1 MLDKRR
7 MHQKRHFSTLKTPLI
22 LGLTL
27 GFGSIYFSNS
37 LAQPLQMVS
46 PQTSL
51 TGEKQSFAQAN
62 TQAMSANPLAP
73 KTFLQLAD
81 VLNAAKANLDVGMAR
96 SQTQSAQGDLLAADH
111 APLPV
116 LSSRASQMD
125 AQNGM
130 GAGSILNDK
139 RIDKSLG
146 IDWTWERGDKRTLR
160 TQTAK
165 NLLSAAQFD
174 LSDTL
179 IGQQIMA
186 YNAFIDL
193 YAAQLKE
200 EEFFAI
206 AESYQKTNDT
216 ALIRLK
222 NGDLSAQEAFRI
234 SIENQRAQA
243 DAQSAKLERQT
254 AALALSQLVRLKDS
268 PLSWRVQAGFVALS
282 STKSNPF
289 NLEDA
294 QAQVENAVLLR
305 PDVVAAMQREK
316 AAHTALDLALSL
328 KKTDL
333 TWGASI
339 DHYPGTSNRLVELR
353 VQMPLQVNYG
363 FAGEIKRAQE
373 QLTQAQLMTEKIKLL
388 ATTELQTLLQNVL
401 TAKDRSERYDG
412 IILPQAKK
420 VLEQAE
426 FAYSK
431 GALTLTD
438 LLDARRT
445 FRATRIE
452 AIASLAELTKSQ
464 GAWHLRTE
472 PYQLEPLAQSH

>member
-1 MLDKRR
+1 MQNKRLFFTF
-7 MHQKRHFSTLKTPLI
+7 KSPYI

-27 GFGSIYFSNS
+27 GFGAFFFPVSHV
-37 LAQPLQMVS
+37 LGQQMVS
-46 PQTSL
+46 PPSQPRL
-51 TGEKQSFAQAN
+51 EKQNSDMA
-62 TQAMSANPLAP
+62 AMDLKKSMDPIAW
-73 KTFLQLAD
+73 TYLQWSD
-81 VLNAAKANLDVGMAR
+81 VLSAAKVNFEVGLSR
-96 SQTQSAQGDLLAADH
+96 SSAQSAQGDLLAADR

-116 LSSRASQMD
+116 LSTRASQMD
-125 AQNGM
+125 LQNGL

-146 IDWTWERGDKRTLR
+146 VDWTWERGDKRALR
-160 TQTAK
+160 AQTAK
-165 NLLSAAQFD
+165 NLLSASLFD

-179 IGQQIMA
+179 IGQQLLA
-186 YNAFIDL
+186 YTAFIDL
-193 YAAQLKE
+193 YAAQMRE

-206 AESYQKTNDT
+206 AQNYQKTHET
-216 ALIRLK
+216 ASIRLK

-243 DAQSAKLERQT
+243 DAQAAKLDRQM
-254 AALALSQLVRLKDS
+254 AALALSQLIKLKTS
-268 PLSWRVQAGFVALS
+268 PLSWRVKPDFRGLAS
-282 STKSNPF
+282 SKNNPF
-289 NLEDA
+289 NLDDA
-294 QAQVENAVLLR
+294 LTQIDKAVLLR
-305 PDVVAAMQREK
+305 PDVIAALEREK
-316 AAHTALDLALSL
+316 AASAAMELALSL

-353 VQMPLQVNYG
+353 LQMPLQLNYS
-363 FAGEIKRAQE
+363 FEGEIKRAKE
-373 QLTQAQLMTEKIKLL
+373 QLTQAQIMVEKIKML
-388 ATTELQTLLQNVL
+388 AATDLQSLLQNVL
-401 TAKDRSERYDG
+401 TSNDRHQRYEQ

-445 FRATRIE
+445 FRSTRIE
-452 AIASLAELTKSQ
+452 AIGAQADLSKSQ
-464 GAWHLRTE
+464 GAWFLRTE
-472 PYQLEPLAQSH
+472 PYTNEELASSN

>member
-1 MLDKRR
+1 MDKRW
-7 MHQKRHFSTLKTPLI
+7 MQQKRHFSTFKTPLI

-27 GFGSIYFSNS
+27 GFGTVFFSS
-37 LAQPLQMVS
+37 GHAQSQQMVS
-46 PQTSL
+46 PQNSSG
-51 TGEKQSFAQAN
+51 GEIQSFSQAKSFKNAN
-62 TQAMSANPLAP
+62 TLEP

-81 VLNAAKANLDVGMAR
+81 VLNAAKANFDVGIAR

-116 LSSRASQMD
+116 LSARASQMD

-130 GAGSILNDK
+130 GAGSILRDK

-160 TQTAK
+160 AQTAK

-186 YNAFIDL
+186 YAAFIDL

-200 EEFFAI
+200 DEFFAI
-206 AESYQKTNDT
+206 AEGYQKTNET
-216 ALIRLK
+216 ASIRLK

-243 DAQSAKLERQT
+243 DAQAAKLERQT
-254 AALALSQLVRLKDS
+254 AALMLSQLVKLKDA
-268 PLSWRVQAGFVALS
+268 PLSWRVQAGFTALA
-282 STKSNPF
+282 STKTNPF
-289 NLEDA
+289 SLEDA
-294 QAQVENAVLLR
+294 FAQVEKAALMR
-305 PDVVAAMQREK
+305 PDVMAAMQREK
-316 AAHTALDLALSL
+316 AANAAFDLALSL

-353 VQMPLQVNYG
+353 VQLPLQVNYSYE
-363 FAGEIKRAQE
+363 GEIKRAQE
-373 QLTQAQLMTEKIKLL
+373 QLRQAQLMTEKTKLL
-388 ATTELQTLLQNVL
+388 ATTELQSLLQNVL
-401 TAKDRSERYDG
+401 TAKDRSDRYEE

-426 FAYSK
+426 FAYNK

-452 AIASLAELTKSQ
+452 SIALLAELTKSQ
-464 GAWHLRTE
+464 GSWYLRTE
-472 PYQLEPLAQSH
+472 PYAIEQLVPSN